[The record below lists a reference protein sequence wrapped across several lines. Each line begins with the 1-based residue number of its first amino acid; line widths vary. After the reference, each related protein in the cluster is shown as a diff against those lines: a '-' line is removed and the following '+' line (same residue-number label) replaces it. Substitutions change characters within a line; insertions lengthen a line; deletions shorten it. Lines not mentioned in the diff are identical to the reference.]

1 MPEPR
6 QQKISFRVGQEAKIQ
21 VTNNKLQNV
30 SDIFRCDSISRFG
43 VWVSVSK
50 GVITKANNRYNSILN
65 VVYWMLYIEC
75 SILNAVHWM

>member
-1 MPEPR
+1 MPQAKNFKNMPEPR

-50 GVITKANNRYNSILN
+50 GVITKANIEYIAKH
-65 VVYWMLYIEC
+65 WMYIE
-75 SILNAVHWM
+75 